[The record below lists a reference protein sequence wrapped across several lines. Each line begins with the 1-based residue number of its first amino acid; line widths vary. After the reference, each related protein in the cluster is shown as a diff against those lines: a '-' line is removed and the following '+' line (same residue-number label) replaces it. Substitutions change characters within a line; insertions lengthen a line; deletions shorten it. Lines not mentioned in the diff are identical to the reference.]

1 MFNIS
6 LFGGTTRSGRRAGK
20 DRRRAAEP
28 VAEERR
34 TGEDRRTVLDRRSEP
49 RR

>member
-1 MFNIS
+1 MLSIS
-6 LFGGTTRSGRRAGK
+6 LFGGTSRSGRRAGK
-20 DRRRAAEP
+20 DRRRAVEP

-34 TGEDRRTVLDRRSEP
+34 AGDDRRSVPDRRSEP